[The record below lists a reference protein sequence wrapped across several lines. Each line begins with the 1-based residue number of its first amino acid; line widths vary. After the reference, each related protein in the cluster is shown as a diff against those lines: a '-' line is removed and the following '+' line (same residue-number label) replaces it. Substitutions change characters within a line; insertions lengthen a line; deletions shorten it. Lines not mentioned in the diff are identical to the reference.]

1 MIEIQMDVYD
11 FFMLEILYHKVFS
24 SAWMN
29 IIFQFWHFPPIFVQL
44 KLSCLVTLRDHKL
57 KVFKHLPKYG
67 SFLAFLINFCP
78 LKCKRSSL
86 RSQC

>member
-29 IIFQFWHFPPIFVQL
+29 IIFQFWHFSPIFVQL
-44 KLSCLVTLRDHKL
+44 KLTCLVTLAKIDHFCL
-57 KVFKHLPKYG
+57 FNELLSNQNVNETFSVIFKHCVTAK
-67 SFLAFLINFCP
+67 F
-78 LKCKRSSL
+78 K
-86 RSQC
+86 

>member
-29 IIFQFWHFPPIFVQL
+29 IIFQFWHCRRKCRRFSIAYSV
-44 KLSCLVTLRDHKL
+44 K
-57 KVFKHLPKYG
+57 
-67 SFLAFLINFCP
+67 FCAE
-78 LKCKRSSL
+78 SD
-86 RSQC
+86 

>member
-29 IIFQFWHFPPIFVQL
+29 IIFQFWHFSPIFVQL
-44 KLSCLVTLRDHKL
+44 KLTCLVTLRDHKL
-57 KVFKHLPKYG
+57 KVFKHLPKWTIF
-67 SFLAFLINFCP
+67 SIFN
-78 LKCKRSSL
+78 
-86 RSQC
+86 